1 MEGYST
7 TDAHQF
13 VFEIGIQQAR
23 KQQDHGWSS
32 HVAFGAAAQKAPTGR
47 RASDSDR
54 QTRAQSS
61 TYYDNLSAMQ
71 PPPQAGGPPAFRG
84 QPGQTS
90 GPGGPAQRPMQQ
102 QPRGPGMAGPMNA
115 PQRPGPPGVQQIGG
129 PAMRPVG
136 PGGPPGG
143 PQGPRPGG
151 INAQGSFRDFPR
163 GPMGGFAGGPM
174 GGQRGGPMG
183 GPPGGP
189 MGGPMGGP
197 PGGPMSMRPSGPP
210 GAGRPMQ
217 PQMGGPGGPGPQ
229 MRRPGGPMGAPPM
242 QMMRGPSGHFEA
254 PQRSMEGGGGTGG
267 PPDMRGF
274 MRAGPPPEFGIGDGH
289 HGRPDMSHPPMGKM
303 QQQPSPS
310 KPVHPHAPKLV
321 VHRPTRKTREGR
333 LWCINDNWEV
343 GRLTNSGFRSL
354 GLLGN
359 EYLVDLAFNP
369 LDGSLWAVNRLGELL
384 RWSGYSLDR
393 KAQHGFHKLKA
404 ITFDRKGNLWA
415 LNTACELAVWNE
427 QEEEWDVKDIPG
439 ALRLTDLTFDE
450 RNRLWII
457 GPEGQLMVLSG
468 SKWVNFGFVGCWKMK
483 DLSFKVPKSANAKPS
498 SPVAEAS

>member
-1 MEGYST
+1 
-7 TDAHQF
+7 
-13 VFEIGIQQAR
+13 
-23 KQQDHGWSS
+23 
-32 HVAFGAAAQKAPTGR
+32 
-47 RASDSDR
+47 
-54 QTRAQSS
+54 
-61 TYYDNLSAMQ
+61 
-71 PPPQAGGPPAFRG
+71 
-84 QPGQTS
+84 
-90 GPGGPAQRPMQQ
+90 MQQ

-321 VHRPTRKTREGR
+321 VHRPTRKTRGKVDGGEDDEIEEDLAIKGGFGTFKNLVVLRENGDLGNWTGFQWKCRRVGGVAFIKLTHDPEGR